1 MACLHASHLFQA
13 SDHKL
18 QMALKFEISSSFF
31 RVGIQSQMLRSAFKG
46 VDWSGLIGEDSK

>member
-13 SDHKL
+13 SDQKL

-31 RVGIQSQMLRSAFKG
+31 KVGIQGQALRSAFQIE
-46 VDWSGLIGEDSK
+46 VAW